1 MPENRLAR
9 ESSPYLRQHR
19 HNPVDWYPWGP
30 EALEKAK
37 TENKPILL
45 SVGYSACHWCHV
57 MERESFEDV
66 ATAELMNRLYV
77 CIKVDREER
86 PDVDNIYQT
95 AVQLLRQSG
104 GWPLTAFLLPDGRP
118 YYAGTYFPNEPRH
131 GMPAFKDVLGGVEN
145 AFRTRSDEVE
155 RAAQSIV
162 AGLKRAQDPG
172 GGKQIPPAETVGD
185 AATWLGE
192 RIDRR
197 NGGFGTAPKFPSAS
211 NLWALWRGD
220 ASCRAAVLLTLRKM
234 ADGGIHDQ
242 VGGGFHR
249 YSTDAEW
256 LAPHFEKML
265 YDNAQLVP
273 LYLAA
278 WGDTGE
284 AAFRA
289 VAERTLDYLL
299 REMCTEDGLFYA
311 ATDADSEGEEGR
323 FFVWTPAQVIA
334 AAGRE
339 EGEAF
344 CAYYDVT
351 AAGNWEGK
359 GIPRV
364 LQPVATVSGRLGVTA
379 GVLEARLDV
388 ARKKLYG
395 ARATRVPP
403 ARDDKVLVSWNGMT
417 IVAFVEA
424 WSATGEARW
433 LAAAVRA
440 TNTILSRLVVG
451 ARLQHSLCGD
461 DVRGPGFLDDHA
473 AFGEALVRVYEATG
487 TARYRDAALA
497 VAMALEADFADRAA
511 GGWFQTPEG
520 GETLIHRPKDAH
532 DSAVPSGSA
541 LASGFLLRLHAHT
554 EEPRWLALVEGTLR
568 SHSAQLEGNPGGS
581 GHLLGVLDVYHRGWE
596 EVVIGGTGAG
606 RDGLERAARETPGID
621 RIVLSLER
629 LPEAHPAAGG
639 RGAVQPTAW
648 VCRRRAC
655 SLPIRT
661 PAALREV
668 LLRPR

>member
-1 MPENRLAR
+1 MTENRLAR

-30 EALEKAK
+30 EALEKAQR
-37 TENKPILL
+37 ENKPILL

-66 ATAELMNRLYV
+66 GTAELMNRLYV

-118 YYAGTYFPNEPRH
+118 YYAGTYFPNEARY

-145 AFRTRSDEVE
+145 AFRTRAEEVE

-162 AGLKRAQDPG
+162 AGLKRVQDPG
-172 GGKQIPPAETVGD
+172 RGRAIPAAETVAD
-185 AATWLGE
+185 AAAWLGE
-192 RIDRR
+192 RIDRQH
-197 NGGFGTAPKFPSAS
+197 GGFGGAPKFPSCS

-220 ASCRAAVLLTLRKM
+220 ASCRAGVLLTLRKM

-278 WGDTGE
+278 WRETGE
-284 AAFRA
+284 SAFRD
-289 VAERTLDYLL
+289 VAERTLAYLVA
-299 REMCTEDGLFYA
+299 EMRTGDGLFYA
-311 ATDADSEGEEGR
+311 ATDADSEGVEGK
-323 FFVWTPAQVIA
+323 FFVWTPAEVIA
-334 AAGRE
+334 AAGE
-339 EGEAF
+339 EAGEAF
-344 CAYYDVT
+344 CRFYDVT
-351 AAGNWEGK
+351 AGGNWEGHS
-359 GIPRV
+359 IPRI
-364 LQPVATVSGRLGVTA
+364 LADRPTVAGKMGIAPEGLS
-379 GVLEARLDV
+379 ARLTV
-388 ARKKLYG
+388 AREKLY
-395 ARATRVPP
+395 ATRATRVPP
-403 ARDDKVLVSWNGMT
+403 ARDDKVLVSWNAMT
-417 IVAFVEA
+417 IVAFGEA
-424 WSATGEARW
+424 WSATGEGRW
-433 LAAAVRA
+433 LDVA
-440 TNTILSRLVVG
+440 TRCTDTILSRLVRNAV
-451 ARLQHSLCGD
+451 LQHSVCGD

-487 TARYRDAALA
+487 SSRYLDAALA
-497 VAMALEADFADRAA
+497 VAMALEADFADRER
-511 GGWFQTPEG
+511 GGWYQTPEG

-541 LASGFLLRLHAHT
+541 MAASFLQRLHVHT
-554 EEPRWLALVEGTLR
+554 EEARWLNLAEGTLR
-568 SHSAQLEGNPGGS
+568 AHADQLEGNPGGS

-596 EVVIGGTGAG
+596 EVIIGGTGEG
-606 RDGLERAARETPGID
+606 RAALERAAREAPGLD
-621 RIVLSLER
+621 RIVLALEG
-629 LPEAHPAAGG
+629 LPASHPAAGG
-639 RGAVQPTAW
+639 RGAVEPTAW
-648 VCRRRAC
+648 VCRGRTC

-661 PAALREV
+661 VEGLRGV
-668 LLRPR
+668 LRG